1 MDANGQKFWSLT
13 EAKHWTTSGVRYDE
27 QKRCLHLAQQRENV
41 EFLETKTPTYLNAI
55 PWMMDSYGNIAA
67 WDNVHETIVVF
78 DRNRGTQEQYPL
90 QVELEATPTDMLVGY
105 DGVLYIA
112 NAGKVLIH
120 DMRHRWKDRQVENSN
135 VSAWRLAP
143 DPAGGVWIL
152 DNDNRQCARLLGL
165 PLQQRPYS
173 PYEPDVFRPCD
184 GENPEPPRIIAYP
197 LTGFPTNEI
206 PAAIASNEQGRVII
220 VTWRNTGTALVR
232 ELNTKGKFKDY
243 WYLSVKFPISVA
255 WVNDNRLAVM
265 VTGEKKEPGVEA
277 TPVNEA
283 PVFELIPHTA
293 ETGEQ
298 SRYELPVGE
307 LYPLKK
313 GYTNSPFVHTT
324 DRVPYYRLHE
334 KCEPLYK
341 LSFPFFRT
349 GGEALNNQTYA
360 RIDSDN
366 VQTIWHRVYLEA
378 VIPKGCGII
387 VYLSTDEKDFAEATF
402 YEHRFG
408 NRYKSGG
415 KSDIPVAAWESCAS
429 EIPHHTGLIP
439 CEPVKGETGL
449 FSVLV
454 QRPGLKTRS
463 LRGRSLKVKIKL
475 MGTGQASPEIYG
487 FRVYASR
494 FSYITN
500 YLPQLY
506 WENLFSPE
514 ADKLGAAT
522 PPDFM
527 ERFVN
532 NFEGVLTN
540 IEDRIAH
547 SYLLTDPRTTPE
559 ESLEWLAN
567 WLGFEFEH
575 AMPESTRRKLL
586 QHANDLYR
594 WHGTVRGLKLA
605 LEIVTNG
612 AVSSGEIVVIED
624 YKLRRTFATILGA
637 DLDDEDDP
645 LTTAAVI
652 SGNSYIGDTMFLG
665 DEDKSNKEFLA
676 LYSTDLKTS
685 EEEQDAIDA
694 LFDDLANRVTVFVHN
709 EVEPQDMGLIEQVA
723 RKEIPAHV
731 ELKVIQASYPFLVGM
746 ASLVGVDTYLL
757 PQKPIAPVSIDQTRL
772 GRENILPG
780 IATFN
785 PLYAGNF
792 QKSYPAI
799 PGLLFKPPVAQLAS
813 SNIGY
818 GENII
823 LDGSGSE
830 ASGHLRVKRYIWS
843 FLE

>member
-13 EAKHWTTSGVRYDE
+13 DEKHWTTSNVKYD
-27 QKRCLHLAQQRENV
+27 KNKHCLHLAQQRENV
-41 EFLETKTPTYLNAI
+41 EFVEEKALVHLNAI
-55 PWMMDSYGNIAA
+55 PWMMDSYDNIAT
-67 WDNVHETIVVF
+67 WDHASEMIVIF
-78 DRNRGTQEQYPL
+78 DRQRGTQEPYPL
-90 QVELEATPTDMLVGY
+90 AIEFEAVPTDMLVGY

-120 DMRHRWKDRQVENSN
+120 DMRQRWKDRQVHNKD
-135 VSAWRLAP
+135 VVAWRLAP
-143 DPAGGVWIL
+143 DPSGGVWIL
-152 DNDNRQCARLLGL
+152 DKDNRQCARLVGQPL
-165 PLQQRPYS
+165 PERPYS

-184 GENPEPPRIIAYP
+184 GENSEPPQIIPYP
-197 LTGFPTNEI
+197 TSKFPINEI
-206 PAAIASNEQGRVII
+206 PAAIACNEQGRVII

-232 ELNTKGKFKDY
+232 ELDAKGKIIDY
-243 WYLSVKFPISVA
+243 WYLSVRFPFSVA
-255 WVNDNRLAVM
+255 WVNNNRLAVM
-265 VTGEKKEPGVEA
+265 LKGVKKVPGIEP
-277 TPVNEA
+277 TPINEA
-283 PVFELIPHTA
+283 PVFELMPHA
-293 ETGEQ
+293 PDNEEQ

-307 LYPLKK
+307 LYILKP
-313 GYTNSPFVHTT
+313 GYIASPFVHTT
-324 DRVPYYRLHE
+324 DKIPYYRLNE
-334 KCEPLYK
+334 NCEPLYK

-349 GGEALNNQTYA
+349 SGEVLNDQTYA

-366 VQTIWHRVYLEA
+366 VQTVWHRIYLEA
-378 VIPKGCGII
+378 VIPKGCGIV
-387 VYLSTDEKDFAEATF
+387 VYLSTDEKDFADATF

-408 NRYKSGG
+408 SMFKSRG
-415 KSDIPVAAWESCAS
+415 KTDIPVAIWESCSS
-429 EIPHHTGLIP
+429 EIPHHPGLLP
-439 CEPVKGETGL
+439 CDSIKGEAGL

-454 QRPGLKTRS
+454 QRPGLKTRN

-475 MGTGQASPEIYG
+475 TGTGQTSPEIYG

-506 WENLFSPE
+506 WENLFSPD
-514 ADKLGAAT
+514 ADLPGAAT

-527 ERFVN
+527 ERFVD

-547 SYLLTDPRTTPE
+547 SYLLTDPRTTPG

-567 WLGFEFEH
+567 WLGLEFEH
-575 AMPESTRRKLL
+575 AMSESTQRTLL

-605 LEIVTNG
+605 LEIVTDG

-637 DLDDEDDP
+637 DLDDEEDP
-645 LTTAAVI
+645 LTTEAVI
-652 SGNSYIGDTMFLG
+652 SGNSYIGDTLFIG

-676 LYSTDLKTS
+676 LFSADLKTTQ
-685 EEEQDAIDA
+685 EEKKAIDA

-709 EVEPQDMGLIEQVA
+709 EVEPQDLGLIEQVA
-723 RKEIPAHV
+723 RKEVPAHV
-731 ELKVIQASYPFLVGM
+731 ELKVIQASYPLLVGM

-757 PQKPIAPVSIDQTRL
+757 PQQSISPVSIGQTRL
-772 GRENILPG
+772 GRESILPG
-780 IATFN
+780 VAAFN

-792 QKSYPAI
+792 NNPDTGI
-799 PGLLFKPPVAQLAS
+799 PGLSLTPPVARLAS
-813 SNIGY
+813 SNIEY

-830 ASGHLRVKRYIWS
+830 ASGHLRIKKYLWS
-843 FLE
+843 FLQ